1 MWGIPKQVQSMKAP
15 LWTGLDPD
23 IEAWIQ
29 DLRGRLAPGR
39 GSRSFESCWLRCEAF
54 MDRTCFGTSQGYS
67 LGVPDH
73 V

>member
-29 DLRGRLAPGR
+29 DLRGHLAPGR
-39 GSRSFESCWLRCEAF
+39 GSRCEAF
-54 MDRTCFGTSQGYS
+54 MDRTCSGTSQGYS